1 MLQRGDVA
9 WSARHRL
16 VALGA
21 CVVVIGAACGNK
33 EKGRITRS
41 GPSASAVATPTGS
54 APGTTGEPSAGS
66 GGRSSATIGSDTPI
80 LPGLTGGGGSSAK
93 TCRPAKSREV
103 GVSDKAITIGQI
115 VTDSNSLPQQ
125 LRPVHEGLQ
134 AFVNVFNKAGGLC
147 GRKLDLVYRNDNL
160 NPATHSSDMQDLANR
175 VLAFVGNDS
184 LLDFL
189 DYDRNPPFD
198 PTVRG
203 NGSFVPDVGGLAFG
217 YGRAQSN
224 WHAGVVGS
232 VSPVLVGGGQFKAL
246 TAEAKAKG
254 TPCKK
259 GGVVY
264 LNEPT
269 GASKDQATLGAAAV
283 EASWGGGLG
292 RGNTTMYEAE
302 LTDQDVNYQGL
313 VTRMVND
320 GMNCVWAYTDLQGS
334 IRLVKA
340 MHNGGYWPPSSCAV
354 ASRCFRVTWVPF
366 TVYDDKFIR
375 DGGAGAVGVATFIPH
390 VPLSESTNGPVR
402 AYLDAVKTVSGA
414 RPSTFSIFGFTSG
427 LMLVQA
433 LQSCPE
439 APTRSCL
446 MSALRRMQ
454 DFAGGGLLGGT
465 TPFKRTKATFS
476 NFGTFDWK
484 WIFFRSVALK
494 VEKRGGKTDF
504 FRTNPGSGFLN
515 DTLHVARGT
524 AG

>member
-1 MLQRGDVA
+1 MLQRGPVA
-9 WSARHRL
+9 WPVPLRFCAVAIGVVLIASACSSHK
-16 VALGA
+16 A
-21 CVVVIGAACGNK
+21 
-33 EKGRITRS
+33 KGRIATS
-41 GPSASAVATPTGS
+41 GPEATATAEASGS
-54 APGTTGEPSAGS
+54 PGASGAPSENN
-66 GGRSSATIGSDTPI
+66 GGRTSATIGGTPI
-80 LPGLTGGGGSSAK
+80 LPGLEGGGGSV
-93 TCRPAKSREV
+93 PASCKPSKSREV
-103 GVSDKAITIGQI
+103 GVSDDTITIGQI

-125 LRPVHEGLQ
+125 LRPVHEGLE
-134 AFVNVFNKAGGLC
+134 AFVNVFNKAGGIC
-147 GRKLDLVYRNDNL
+147 GRKLKLEYRNDNL
-160 NPATHSSDMQDLANR
+160 NPASHSSDTQDLANR
-175 VLAFVGNDS
+175 SLAFVGNDS

-189 DYDRNPPFD
+189 DYDRNPPFN

-203 NGSFVPDVGGLAFG
+203 NGSYVPDIGGLAFG

-224 WHAGVVGS
+224 WHAGVIGS
-232 VSPVLVGGGQFKAL
+232 VSPVLVGGGQFKPL
-246 TAEAKAKG
+246 TAAAKSKG

-269 GASKDQATLGAAAV
+269 GASKDQASLGAAAV

-340 MHNGGYWPPSSCAV
+340 MHNGGNWPPSSCTLGP
-354 ASRCFRVTWVPF
+354 RCFRVAWVPF

-375 DGGAGAVGVATFIPH
+375 DGGPGALGVSTFIPH
-390 VPLSESTNGPVR
+390 VPLSESNQGPAR
-402 AYLDAVKTVSGA
+402 AYLDAIKTVSGA

-427 LMLVQA
+427 LMLIQA
-433 LQSCPE
+433 LQSCPA
-439 APTRSCL
+439 APTRKCL
-446 MSALRRMQ
+446 MDALHGMK
-454 DFAGGGLLGGT
+454 DFSGGGLLGGT

-484 WIFFRSVALK
+484 WIFSRSVAMR
-494 VEKRGGKTDF
+494 VEKHGSKTDF
-504 FRTNPGSGFLN
+504 FRTNPSSGFLN